1 MQAAVYYG
9 PDDLR
14 VADRP
19 VPNIGPKEVLL
30 KVVRTGICATDLRIL
45 HGAHRM
51 YPPGTRRIP
60 GHEVFGELVEVG
72 ASIDWLKPGQRVFVA
87 PNMGCGRC
95 RQCITGNNNLCANF
109 QALGI
114 TLDGSFAEYMRV
126 PEAAVSQGNLIPIAA
141 EIDPAVA
148 ALIEP
153 FACVLRGQE
162 AVNIR
167 PGDYVLILGAGPIGV
182 MHALLARMRGAGR
195 VVVSEILPERAEKIA
210 QLGVDRVVNPSRE
223 DLLSIVRE
231 ESNGDGAD
239 VVIVAVPAP
248 DAQESALEL
257 AGIRGRIN
265 FFGGLPKDKPFIRF
279 NSNLVHYKE
288 LIVTGTTACSTN
300 DCHRAAEIVV
310 SGRIDLYPLV
320 SANFPLSQVR
330 QAFQAAEDRKSLKVM
345 LEP

>member
-1 MQAAVYYG
+1 
-9 PDDLR
+9 
-14 VADRP
+14 
-19 VPNIGPKEVLL
+19 
-30 KVVRTGICATDLRIL
+30 
-45 HGAHRM
+45 
-51 YPPGTRRIP
+51 
-60 GHEVFGELVEVG
+60 
-72 ASIDWLKPGQRVFVA
+72 
-87 PNMGCGRC
+87 
-95 RQCITGNNNLCANF
+95 
-109 QALGI
+109 
-114 TLDGSFAEYMRV
+114 MRV
-126 PEAAVSQGNLIPIAA
+126 PEAAVSQGNIIPIEAA
-141 EIDPAVA
+141 IDPAVA

-167 PGDYVLILGAGPIGV
+167 PGDYVLIFGAGPIGV

-210 QLGVDRVVNPSRE
+210 QLGVDRVVNPLRE
-223 DLLSIVRE
+223 NLLSIVRE

-248 DAQESALEL
+248 EVQESAPEL

-300 DCHRAAEIVV
+300 DCHRAAELVV
-310 SGRIDLYPLV
+310 SGRIDLSPLV
-320 SANFPLSQVR
+320 SANFPLSLVR